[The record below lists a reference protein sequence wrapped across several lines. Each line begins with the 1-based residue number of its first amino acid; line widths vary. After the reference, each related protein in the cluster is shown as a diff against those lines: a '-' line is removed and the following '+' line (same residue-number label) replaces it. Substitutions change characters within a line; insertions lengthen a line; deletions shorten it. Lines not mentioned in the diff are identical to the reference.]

1 MKRNTIFISIISIS
15 FCIATV
21 YYFNINTQQS
31 TNNTKINE
39 PVREIT
45 TELILDQTVDVSNN
59 TNIKSNKIK
68 YSKVVLPKELQ
79 DIHNTYV
86 DIQNGAEEDLAS
98 IEDKYS
104 ENKDDFEDFENQ
116 INKMEQMISEFNE
129 ELGLTQEEIAVI
141 ENSYDEMMAQSLPT
155 EESQQLAKAMEN
167 LDNEFLQT
175 KSDLEKLLG
184 ELE

>member
-116 INKMEQMISEFNE
+116 INKMEEMISEFNE